1 MPSSDESSLQLPP
14 GSPESG
20 GSPPSAE
27 VLRELSESNN
37 PGRAGTGETCQAA
50 QPKLLAPMPSSQ
62 QPEPKASPRSGGSVG
77 SSPPSPSPE
86 LPTAAGPCLASSE
99 APLVQHVGVSGVGP
113 GTAPGSPD
121 KTSKDEIAIPITLYL
136 EIVAI
141 LRGALKTPTATRQDS
156 GPSSPPATAESRR
169 RKRAASPS
177 CSAGGMESP
186 PAPADRSGPP
196 QPGGATK

>member
-1 MPSSDESSLQLPP
+1 MPSSDESHPQLPS

-50 QPKLLAPMPSSQ
+50 QPNLPAPMPSSQ
-62 QPEPKASPRSGGSVG
+62 QPEPTAVPRSGRSVG
-77 SSPPSPSPE
+77 STPPSPPE
-86 LPTAAGPCLASSE
+86 LPMAAGPCPASSE
-99 APLVQHVGVSGVGP
+99 ALVVQHVGVSGVGP
-113 GTAPGSPD
+113 GPAPGSPD